1 MHIYIC
7 IYIYHILYIYICII
21 LCISKYIYIHNIC
34 KTYIELS
41 NYSDYNVDIIVR
53 RSLFIPGIK
62 HPHSMVSN
70 MCKSSTSDSVFGVVF
85 NIC

>member
-1 MHIYIC
+1 MYNIVY
-7 IYIYHILYIYICII
+7 
-21 LCISKYIYIHNIC
+21 KYIYIHNIC

-41 NYSDYNVDIIVR
+41 NYNDYNVDIIVR
-53 RSLFIPGIK
+53 RFLFIPGIK

-70 MCKSSTSDSVFGVVF
+70 MCKSSTSDSVFWVVF